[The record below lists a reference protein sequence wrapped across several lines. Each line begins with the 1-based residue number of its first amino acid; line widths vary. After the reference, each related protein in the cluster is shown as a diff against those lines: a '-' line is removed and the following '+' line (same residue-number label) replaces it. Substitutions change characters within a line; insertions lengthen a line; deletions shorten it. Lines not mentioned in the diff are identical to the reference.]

1 MIGDLRQ
8 IASFPKNR
16 DKLFFLAMTTKIG
29 VHWESKAG
37 GEAASLTLPLS
48 NDI

>member
-1 MIGDLRQ
+1 MLFKRYMIGDLRQ
-8 IASFPKNR
+8 IASS
-16 DKLFFLAMTTKIG
+16 FFLAMTTKIG